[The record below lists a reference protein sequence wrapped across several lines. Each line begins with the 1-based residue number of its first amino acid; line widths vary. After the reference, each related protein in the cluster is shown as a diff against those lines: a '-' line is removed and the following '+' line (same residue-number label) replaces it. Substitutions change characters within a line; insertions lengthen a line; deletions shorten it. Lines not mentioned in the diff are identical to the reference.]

1 MLKVNLTG
9 AFLGIKALAPLM
21 PKGGAIVSISSTVG
35 MTGYYS
41 AAYSTSKWALR
52 GLTKSAA
59 LELASAGVRVNCICP
74 GVVDTEMIR
83 TNTKLFEALQDI
95 TPIGHMARA
104 DQVADAMFFLLGP
117 QASYIT
123 GIDLPVDGGI
133 TSGGIFWPVGRA
145 VGAI

>member
-1 MLKVNLTG
+1 
-9 AFLGIKALAPLM
+9 
-21 PKGGAIVSISSTVG
+21 
-35 MTGYYS
+35 
-41 AAYSTSKWALR
+41 
-52 GLTKSAA
+52 
-59 LELASAGVRVNCICP
+59 
-74 GVVDTEMIR
+74 MIR